1 MANTKSHESASNSER
16 KEQYTLGYS
25 PQTIQQ
31 FQKRTAAREA
41 AFLLPHLSAGMWLLD
56 CGCGPGS
63 ITVGLAEAVA
73 PGQVVGID
81 IEPSEYRL
89 AWSQAAK
96 RTGTNLRFAVADVYS
111 LPFGDDVFDTAFL
124 HNVLSHLRNP
134 LDVLKGIYR
143 LLRPGGVIGISH
155 PDFSGQLISPSDPLL
170 DRGHELYWRLV
181 EHNGGNPAIGKHQRG
196 LLHEAAF
203 VRVEAVAKYSTVATQ
218 EAVRMRAEHGMRM
231 FGESDITRQMIGL
244 GWTDRPEL
252 KRIIAAWQKW
262 NEQPGAFMAHATV
275 TAVGWK
281 E

>member
-1 MANTKSHESASNSER
+1 MANTKSQKSDSGSEA
-16 KEQYTLGYS
+16 KERYTLGYS

-41 AFLLPHLSAGMWLLD
+41 GFLLPYLSAGMRLLD
-56 CGCGPGS
+56 CGCGPAS

-73 PGQVVGID
+73 PGQVVGVD

-89 AWSQAAK
+89 AWSQAANH
-96 RTGTNLRFAVADVYS
+96 TGTNLRFAVADVYS
-111 LPFGDDVFDTAFL
+111 LPFGDDVFDAAFL
-124 HNVLSHLRNP
+124 HNVLSHLRKP

-155 PDFSGQLISPSDPLL
+155 PDFSGSLISPSDPLL

-196 LLHEAAF
+196 LLHEAGF
-203 VRVEAVAKYSTVATQ
+203 VRVEAVAKYSTIATQ
-218 EAVRMRAEHGMRM
+218 EAVRMRAKQGMRM
-231 FGESDITRQMIGL
+231 FGESDITQQMISL

-252 KRIIAAWQKW
+252 KRIINAWRNW
-262 NEQPGAFMAHATV
+262 NQQPGAFMAHATV

>member
-1 MANTKSHESASNSER
+1 MANTKSQESANSSER
-16 KEQYTLGYS
+16 KERYTLGYS

-31 FQKRTAAREA
+31 FQRRTAAKEA
-41 AFLLPHLSAGMWLLD
+41 GFLLPHLSAGMRLLD

-63 ITVGLAEAVA
+63 ITVGLAETVA
-73 PGQVVGID
+73 PGQVVGVD
-81 IEPSEYRL
+81 IEPDEYRL
-89 AWSQAAK
+89 AWSQATK
-96 RTGTNLRFAVADVYS
+96 RIGANLRFAIADVYR
-111 LPFGDDVFDTAFL
+111 LPFGGNVFDAAFL

-143 LLRPGGVIGISH
+143 LLRSGGVIGISH
-155 PDFSGQLISPSDPLL
+155 PDFSGSLISPSDPLL

-196 LLHEAAF
+196 LLHEAGF
-203 VRVEAVAKYSTVATQ
+203 VRIEAVAKYSTIATQ

-231 FGESDITRQMIGL
+231 FGESAITQQMIGL

-252 KRIIAAWQKW
+252 ERIIGAWRKW

-275 TAVGWK
+275 TALGWK

>member
-1 MANTKSHESASNSER
+1 MANTKSQESASNSEK
-16 KEQYTLGYS
+16 KERYTLGYS

-41 AFLLPHLSAGMWLLD
+41 GFLLPHLRAGMRLLD

-89 AWSQAAK
+89 AWSQAAE
-96 RTGTNLRFAVADVYS
+96 RTGVNLHFAIGDVYC
-111 LPFGDDVFDTAFL
+111 LPSRDNSFDAAFL
-124 HNVLSHLRNP
+124 HNVLSHLRKP
-134 LDVLKGIYR
+134 LAVLKEICR

-155 PDFSGQLISPSDPLL
+155 PDFSGSLISPSDPLL

-196 LLHEAAF
+196 LLHEAGF
-203 VRVEAVAKYSTVATQ
+203 VRVEAIAKYSTIATQ
-218 EAVRMRAEHGMRM
+218 EAVRMRAKQGMRM
-231 FGESDITRQMIGL
+231 FGESDITQQMIGL

-252 KRIIAAWQKW
+252 ERIIAAWRKW